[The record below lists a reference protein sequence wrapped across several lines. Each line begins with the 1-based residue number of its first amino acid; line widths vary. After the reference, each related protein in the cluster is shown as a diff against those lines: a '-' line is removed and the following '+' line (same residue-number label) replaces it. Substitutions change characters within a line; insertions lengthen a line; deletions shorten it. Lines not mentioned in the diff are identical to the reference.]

1 MKKENRFNARSIAFM
16 GMLGALAGVLMLFDF
31 PLPIAPSFL
40 EMDIAELPCLFAG
53 FFMGPLQ
60 GFLVIVVKILVKFA
74 IKGTKTAFVGEF
86 SNLVGSALFV
96 CTAAFIYKKNHTKKG
111 AMISMV
117 VSTLVV
123 SAAYVFMNAFIMF
136 PLYSRLYGL
145 PMEAIIGM
153 GNAVNPLV
161 TDELTMMLFC
171 VFPFNLI
178 KYTAVSLITYLV
190 YKKCANAIRSIL
202 NVSQETAGSAA

>member
-1 MKKENRFNARSIAFM
+1 MKKESSFNARSIAFM

-60 GFLVIVVKILVKFA
+60 GFLVIVVKILVKFV

-96 CTAAFIYKKNHTKKG
+96 CTAAFIYKKKHTKKG

>member
-31 PLPIAPSFL
+31 PIPIAPSFL

-60 GFLVIVVKILVKFA
+60 GFLVIVVKLLVKFV
-74 IKGTKTAFVGEF
+74 IKGTNTAFVGEL
-86 SNLVGSALFV
+86 SNLAGSAIFV
-96 CTAAFIYKKNHTKKG
+96 CTAALLYKKNHTKKG
-111 AMISMV
+111 AKISMV
-117 VSTLVV
+117 AATLVV
-123 SAAYVFMNAFIMF
+123 SIAYIFINAFVMF
-136 PLYSRLYGL
+136 PLYSNLYGM
-145 PMEAIIGM
+145 PMEAIVSA

-178 KYTAVSLITYLV
+178 KFTAVSLITYLV
-190 YKKCANAIRSIL
+190 YKKCANALRSIL
-202 NVSQETAGSAA
+202 RTDQEAASTAA

>member
-1 MKKENRFNARSIAFM
+1 M

-40 EMDIAELPCLFAG
+40 QMDIAELPCLFAG

-60 GFLVIVVKILVKFA
+60 GFLVIVVKILVKLV
-74 IKGTKTAFVGEF
+74 IKGSNTAFVGEF

-96 CTAAFIYKKNHTKKG
+96 CTAALIYKKNHTKKG

-117 VSTLVV
+117 VSTLIV
-123 SAAYVFMNAFIMF
+123 SVAYVFMNAFVMF
-136 PLYSRLYGL
+136 PLYSSLYGL

-161 TDELTMMLFC
+161 TNELTMMLFC

-178 KYTAVSLITYLV
+178 KYTIVSLITYLV
-190 YKKCANAIRSIL
+190 YKRCANAIRSIL
-202 NVSQETAGSAA
+202 KTDQKTVRTAA

>member
-1 MKKENRFNARSIAFM
+1 
-16 GMLGALAGVLMLFDF
+16 MLGALAGVLMLFDF

-40 EMDIAELPCLFAG
+40 QMDFAELPCLFAG

-60 GFLVIVVKILVKFA
+60 GFLVIVVKILVKFV
-74 IKGTKTAFVGEF
+74 IKGTNTAFVGEF

-96 CTAAFIYKKNHTKKG
+96 CTAAVIYKKNHTKKG
-111 AMISMV
+111 AKISMA

-123 SAAYVFMNAFIMF
+123 SIAYVFMNAFVMF
-136 PLYSRLYGL
+136 PLYSRLYGM
-145 PMEAIIGM
+145 PMEVIVGM

-161 TDELTMMLFC
+161 TNELTMMLFC

-178 KYTAVSLITYLV
+178 KYTAVSLITYFV

-202 NVSQETAGSAA
+202 NISQETAGSAV

>member
-1 MKKENRFNARSIAFM
+1 M

-40 EMDIAELPCLFAG
+40 QMDIAELPCLFAG

-60 GFLVIVVKILVKFA
+60 GFLVIVVKILVKLV
-74 IKGTKTAFVGEF
+74 IKGSNTAFVGEF

-96 CTAAFIYKKNHTKKG
+96 CTAALIYKKNHTKKG

-117 VSTLVV
+117 VSTLIV
-123 SAAYVFMNAFIMF
+123 SVAYVFMNAFVMF
-136 PLYSRLYGL
+136 PLYSSLYGL

-161 TDELTMMLFC
+161 TNELTMMLFC

-178 KYTAVSLITYLV
+178 KYTIVSLITYLV
-190 YKKCANAIRSIL
+190 YKRCANAIRSIL
-202 NVSQETAGSAA
+202 KTDQETVRTAA

>member
-202 NVSQETAGSAA
+202 NFSQETAGSAA

>member
-1 MKKENRFNARSIAFM
+1 MKKENSFNARSIAFM

-60 GFLVIVVKILVKFA
+60 GFLVIVVKILVKLV
-74 IKGTKTAFVGEF
+74 IKGSKTAFVGEF

-96 CTAAFIYKKNHTKKG
+96 CTAAAIYKKNHTKKG
-111 AMISMV
+111 ARISMV
-117 VSTLVV
+117 IATVIVSVL
-123 SAAYVFMNAFIMF
+123 YVFMNAFVMF
-136 PLYSRLYGL
+136 PLYSNLYGL
-145 PMEAIIGM
+145 PMEAIVGM

-161 TDELTMMLFC
+161 TNELTMMLFC

-178 KYTAVSLITYLV
+178 KYTIVSVITYFV
-190 YKKCANAIRSIL
+190 YKRCANAIRSIL
-202 NVSQETAGSAA
+202 KTDQEKARSAA